1 MFEFSVSRREEEGE
15 GSKQKTLKRR
25 QDKTTGR
32 VGGVEEKAGDKNM
45 EENRGEKR
53 RGYITK
59 RRVGRNR
66 ETSGGVGGYKLWK
79 GANATDAGYRE
90 GGGGERGRN
99 LSEWHQSAGLM
110 RLAAITCISTT

>member
-1 MFEFSVSRREEEGE
+1 
-15 GSKQKTLKRR
+15 
-25 QDKTTGR
+25 
-32 VGGVEEKAGDKNM
+32 M

-53 RGYITK
+53 RNITK

-66 ETSGGVGGYKLWK
+66 ETSGGGRVGGYKLWK

-90 GGGGERGRN
+90 GRGERGRN

>member
-1 MFEFSVSRREEEGE
+1 M
-15 GSKQKTLKRR
+15 
-25 QDKTTGR
+25 
-32 VGGVEEKAGDKNM
+32 GGVEEKAGDKNM

-90 GGGGERGRN
+90 GGGGGAGAQFERVASVGGFN
-99 LSEWHQSAGLM
+99 EVSCNYMH
-110 RLAAITCISTT
+110 